1 MDESVRKFFFS
12 SRESFSRI
20 ENFFMESRIL
30 SPRREFLPR
39 VENIF
44 AELRIISSSRILTTS
59 REYFSRVKNFFVE
72 PEVFHRR
79 VGNFFIVEYTQH
91 AMPSFA
97 AINYLTL
104 WWPADLLI
112 T

>member
-1 MDESVRKFFFS
+1 
-12 SRESFSRI
+12 
-20 ENFFMESRIL
+20 MESRIL

-44 AELRIISSSRILTTS
+44 AELSGIISSSRILTTS
-59 REYFSRVKNFFVE
+59 REYFPRVKIFSVE

-79 VGNFFIVEYTQH
+79 VGNFFIVEYTQL

-104 WWPADLLI
+104 WRPADLLI